1 MEDNKARNEENDID
15 IKEYIQI
22 LWRGK
27 WIILACIVI
36 AGILG
41 FIISSNAIPLY
52 RAEAKILIAEQN
64 IPSELFGQT
73 EVQYSTSS
81 KTNFETQIEVVKSR
95 RFKEEV
101 IRLLSLGMTPSQL
114 EEKMNI
120 SSVGDTNII
129 SISVYDTD
137 ARRAADIANTMAEVY
152 IGWNEESYK
161 SNLREILEEIEA
173 TLQEARTKLDD
184 TSSRIAALEESG
196 MPISESLRVE
206 LAIDSD
212 LYLMLSEKYENLRI
226 EEALGKSSAEI
237 IEPAVVPGYSNQQN
251 RNRTIL
257 ISLLAGLAAGCLI
270 VLLISFFDNKI
281 KTSEDIKRYL
291 GLEVIS
297 HIEYNRKN
305 GQKKNELM
313 ILKDPRSITSETV
326 KELRT
331 NLEYFN
337 VDRRIKRL
345 CITSS
350 QLQEGKSFVSANLA
364 VAFAQSGIKTIVL
377 DCDLRRPN
385 IHRYFDGDNE
395 KGITSII
402 AGSLDISEAIRETG
416 VRGLQYIASG
426 PIPPN
431 PVEILQ
437 SKKMGSILESVS
449 KDYQYVIIDTPP
461 IINVADWMVMA
472 KEVDA
477 IILVAKSGA
486 LTRQVAIEVN
496 DKIKLVKD
504 KILGVVLNGIIRR
517 GKYYYYRY

>member
-41 FIISSNAIPLY
+41 FMFSSNAIPIY

-161 SNLREILEEIEA
+161 SNLREILGEIEA

-184 TSSRIAALEESG
+184 TSSRISALEESG
-196 MPISESLRVE
+196 MPISESLRME

-237 IEPAVVPGYSNQQN
+237 IEQAVVPGYSNQQN

-270 VLLISFFDNKI
+270 VLLINFFDNKI
-281 KTSEDIKRYL
+281 KTSEDIKRFL
-291 GLEVIS
+291 HLDVIS
-297 HIEYNRKN
+297 HIEYNRIN
-305 GQKKNELM
+305 GQRRNELI